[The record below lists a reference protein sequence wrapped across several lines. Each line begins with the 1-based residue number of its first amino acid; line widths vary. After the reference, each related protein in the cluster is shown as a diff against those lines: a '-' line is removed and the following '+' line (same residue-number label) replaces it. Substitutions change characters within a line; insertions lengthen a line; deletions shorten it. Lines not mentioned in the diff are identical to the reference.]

1 MILRTTR
8 EKVGHRQTNYKK
20 APAGDACG
28 GFCFVPW

>member
-20 APAGDACG
+20 ARLQSKP
-28 GFCFVPW
+28 GFFIA